1 MTILKKILLLLLL
14 FMAASCEHFLDEKP
28 NKRLIIPETLPAL
41 QVLLDNFSVINNNDP
56 GAGEISADD
65 YYLTDTDW
73 ASLSQ
78 EGHRRLYTWE
88 KDQLFAP
95 QSNEWSSVY
104 RNVYYANTVL
114 EGVAG
119 IPKTAANTAQWNS
132 VKGQALFTRAKAFL
146 QTAVNW
152 SVAYDPATAAAA
164 LGIPLRLSTDF
175 NAVSTRASLQHTY
188 DRITTDL
195 KEAIAL
201 LPDREVHVMRPSRPA
216 AYALLART
224 YLAMGRYELV
234 EAYADSSLRLH
245 SALLNFNELSPNA
258 TFPIPQFNQEV
269 IYRSIIPLPQPLDN
283 RRAKINPDLYSS
295 YAADDLRKTV
305 FFRDNRNGTYGFK
318 GSYEGAGNLFSG
330 VATNEV
336 LLMRAEAR
344 ARQGKVMEAL
354 EDLNNLLETRWKAGM
369 FAPVTADTQ
378 PEAVAIILE
387 ERRKELLMRGLR
399 WMDIKR
405 LNREGA
411 GINLTRSLDGQTF
424 SLPANDPR
432 FALPLPEDVIELSGM
447 QQNLR

>member
-1 MTILKKILLLLLL
+1 MTTLKKILILLLLLA
-14 FMAASCEHFLDEKP
+14 MAGCEHFLDEKP

-41 QVLLDNFSVINNNDP
+41 QALLDNFSVINNNDP

-73 ASLSQ
+73 ASLPQ

-114 EGVAG
+114 EGIAG
-119 IPKTAANTAQWNS
+119 IPKNAANTAQWNS
-132 VKGQALFTRAKAFL
+132 IKGQALFTRAKAFL
-146 QTAVNW
+146 QAASNW
-152 SVAYDPATAAAA
+152 SVAYDAGTAATD
-164 LGIPLRLSTDF
+164 LGIPLRLNTDF
-175 NAVSTRASLQHTY
+175 NEASARASLQQTY
-188 DRITTDL
+188 DRIIADL

-201 LPDREVHVMRPSRPA
+201 LPNKEVHVMRPSRPA

-245 SALLNFNELSPNA
+245 SALLNFNELSPSA
-258 TFPIPQFNQEV
+258 TFPIPQFNKEV
-269 IYRSIIPLPQPLDN
+269 MYRSIIPLPLPLDN

-295 YAADDLRKTV
+295 YAANDLRKTV

-330 VATNEV
+330 IATNEV
-336 LLMRAEAR
+336 LLMRAESR
-344 ARQGKVMEAL
+344 ARQGKVPEAL
-354 EDLNNLLETRWKAGM
+354 EDLNSLLVTRWKTGT
-369 FAPVTADTQ
+369 FVPVTADT
-378 PEAVAIILE
+378 PAEALAIILR

-405 LNREGA
+405 LNRDGA
-411 GINLTRSLDGQTF
+411 GINLTRTLQGQNF
-424 SLPANDPR
+424 SLSANDPR
-432 FALPLPEDVIELSGM
+432 FALPLPEDVLQLSGM
-447 QQNLR
+447 QQNPR